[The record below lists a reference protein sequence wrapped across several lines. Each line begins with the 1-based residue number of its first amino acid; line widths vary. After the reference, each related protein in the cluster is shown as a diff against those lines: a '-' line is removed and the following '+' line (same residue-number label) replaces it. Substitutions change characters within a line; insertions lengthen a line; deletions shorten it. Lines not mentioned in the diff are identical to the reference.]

1 MDGLATNLDCNI
13 DIIIGLV
20 FPQGRYYLLPVPT
33 CPERYCCGT
42 TMAVV
47 DCHRRRLY
55 CITDESIPPA
65 CDSAVRAFNKISRS
79 YQSIPPFLAVVES
92 PARRK
97 TAGFGSARGAGEN
110 GSAQERAH
118 PAVSKNNPVVEAT
131 MLKKRR
137 V

>member
-1 MDGLATNLDCNI
+1 VDGIATNLDCNI
-13 DIIIGLV
+13 DIVIGLV
-20 FPQGRYYLLPVPT
+20 LPQSCCHLLPIPI
-33 CPERYCCGT
+33 CPKRCCCGT
-42 TMAVV
+42 TMTVV
-47 DCHRRRLY
+47 DSHGRRLY